1 MKRLDIIDFLKGYS
15 IFTII
20 LFHYL
25 QFLPL
30 EFPFNHLVYFGGTGI
45 HLFILLSGFGLYLS
59 SSRKSLSY
67 IAFLKKRFTKIYLP
81 YIPVVLISFAISLV
95 LPIYEPSLY
104 ALAGHIFLYKM
115 FDESIIGSYGYA
127 LWFVSMI
134 IQFYLVYPFLK
145 GLFDKFGILLLLI
158 SVVIS
163 ILWATLIV
171 YLGVQ
176 DDRVWNSF
184 FLQYLWEFVLGMYLA
199 KKLTEKP
206 EFYSRFSIYKLL
218 LLAVLFLAGSLL
230 ITFYGGPTIR
240 VYNDFLLLPAYGFL
254 AVFVYK
260 LMLKP
265 VNWFFNFTGEISYS
279 LFLWHMLFLNLTVY
293 LLGKSLVFLLIS
305 LLLTYLVSYAYN
317 RWFVGK
323 VLA

>member
-1 MKRLDIIDFLKGYS
+1 
-15 IFTII
+15 
-20 LFHYL
+20 
-25 QFLPL
+25 
-30 EFPFNHLVYFGGTGI
+30 
-45 HLFILLSGFGLYLS
+45 
-59 SSRKSLSY
+59 
-67 IAFLKKRFTKIYLP
+67 
-81 YIPVVLISFAISLV
+81 
-95 LPIYEPSLY
+95 
-104 ALAGHIFLYKM
+104 
-115 FDESIIGSYGYA
+115 
-127 LWFVSMI
+127 
-134 IQFYLVYPFLK
+134 
-145 GLFDKFGILLLLI
+145 
-158 SVVIS
+158 
-163 ILWATLIV
+163 
-171 YLGVQ
+171 LGVQ